1 LERKSMAFFIRKKK
15 KEENIQEIKDAVE
28 GKKEPEEFEKKPEGE
43 LIQEIEGE
51 MSGETTE
58 EIPEELEEEVE
69 EEMEETSEE
78 ESKSI
83 IEEKPKEEVI
93 TEPVTEITEVEKS
106 PFAPLFVKLDR
117 YKNVLNTINEL
128 KSTIISIKNS
138 LEVQRQ
144 IENLKEEN
152 TGFLQVAIN
161 KVDEK
166 VLSLDTEFLRP
177 KGFEEEM
184 PKTEIRTEG
193 LQGAVTDLK
202 KQIDSLKEELKAI
215 S

>member
-1 LERKSMAFFIRKKK
+1 MAFFIRKKK

-28 GKKEPEEFEKKPEGE
+28 GKKEPEGE
-43 LIQEIEGE
+43 LMQEIEGE

-78 ESKSI
+78 ETKSI
-83 IEEKPKEEVI
+83 VEEKSREDVI

-117 YKNVLNTINEL
+117 YKTVLNTINEL

-152 TGFLQVAIN
+152 TGFLQAAIN

-166 VLSLDTEFLRP
+166 VLSLDAEFLRP